1 MRSDRKAS
9 CASTAFCTA
18 CLFAYL
24 PFNAFAGM
32 AKLPSAW
39 DQLRPI
45 QIALSFPRLQWS
57 LWLACIVGI
66 ILIVSSILAIFRWQQ
81 KRFRIQAD
89 QLENLV
95 SARTLELAMANAD
108 LERLSV
114 TDPLTGM
121 KNRRFVEFS
130 IVEDLARVR
139 RSYQCVR
146 GEWQSITEESAC
158 IHFLLIDI
166 DHFKEVN
173 DRYGHPAGDQVLKQ
187 MGSLCSSMVRESDT
201 IVRWGGE
208 EFLIIAR
215 NPKGNDL
222 SIMAERIRK
231 QVESTHFAI
240 NDHATISI
248 TCSIGFSSWPF
259 FKADPDAIVWEDV
272 IGIADHGLYMAKRC
286 GRNTWF
292 GIFSR
297 PDYHGKIHPN
307 LLNDL
312 AMAEKQGIIRIQSV
326 VSLNN
331 VIPPQSQPQNA
342 SYPVHAN

>member
-1 MRSDRKAS
+1 MRSNRKAS
-9 CASTAFCTA
+9 CASALFCAAFLFA
-18 CLFAYL
+18 CLPL
-24 PFNAFAGM
+24 NAFADAAM
-32 AKLPSAW
+32 LPH
-39 DQLRPI
+39 LRPLR
-45 QIALSFPRLQWS
+45 IALAFPLFQWIT
-57 LWLACIVGI
+57 WQGFTTGAIIIAGIV
-66 ILIVSSILAIFRWQQ
+66 LISFRWQQ
-81 KRFRIQAD
+81 HRFRKQAH

-139 RSYQCVR
+139 RSYEFIQ
-146 GEWQSITEESAC
+146 GEWRSITEESSC
-158 IHFLLIDI
+158 INFLLIDI
-166 DHFKEVN
+166 DHFKGVN
-173 DRYGHPAGDQVLKQ
+173 DQYGHPAGDQVLRQ
-187 MGSLCSSMVRESDT
+187 MGSLFSSMVRESDT

-222 SIMAERIRK
+222 SIMAERILK
-231 QVESTHFAI
+231 KVESTPFAV
-240 NDHATISI
+240 NDQMAISL

-259 FKADPDAIVWEDV
+259 FKTDPDAIGWEDV
-272 IGIADHGLYMAKRC
+272 IGIADHGLYMSKKC

-292 GIFSR
+292 GIFSQA
-297 PDYHGKIHPN
+297 DYRGKIPAT
-307 LLNDL
+307 LINDL
-312 AMAEKQGIIRIQSV
+312 AMAEKQGIIRIQTP

-331 VIPPQSQPQNA
+331 DAQQPQIQNA
-342 SYPVHAN
+342 FYPLHIV

>member
-1 MRSDRKAS
+1 MRSDSKAS
-9 CASTAFCTA
+9 GSSAVFCTA
-18 CLFAYL
+18 FLFIYL
-24 PFNAFAGM
+24 PIKAFAGM
-32 AKLPSAW
+32 ASPASLVDRFSP
-39 DQLRPI
+39 L
-45 QIALSFPRLQWS
+45 QIALSFPNFKWS
-57 LWLACIVGI
+57 PWLECISGAIIIAGI
-66 ILIVSSILAIFRWQQ
+66 TLVLFHWQK
-81 KRFRIQAD
+81 KRFRKQAD

-139 RSYQCVR
+139 RAYQCVQ
-146 GEWQSITEESAC
+146 GAWQSLTEESAC
-158 IHFLLIDI
+158 IHFLIIDI

-173 DRYGHPAGDQVLKQ
+173 DRYGHPAGDQVLRQ

-231 QVESTHFAI
+231 QVASTHFAI
-240 NDHATISI
+240 NNHATISI

-259 FKADPDAIVWEDV
+259 FKTDPDAIGWEDV
-272 IGIADHGLYMAKRC
+272 IGIADRGLYMAKRC

-292 GIFSR
+292 GIFSH
-297 PDYHGKIHPN
+297 PEYQGKTHLS

-312 AMAEKQGIIRIQSV
+312 TVAEKQGIIRIQAV

-331 VIPPQSQPQNA
+331 SIHPHPHQQHA
-342 SYPVHAN
+342 AYPLHAI